1 MTYSIV
7 AIDPTNGTLGVGV
20 QTHRPAVGSIV
31 PWAETGVGAVATQ
44 AHANTGFGPQ
54 ALALLSGGLSADQA
68 LRAILAGDERPEIRQ
83 VAIVDARGTSAAHTG
98 GECIP
103 EYGSHQG
110 QSYSAQ
116 ANMMLNLGVPEAM
129 GAAFEEAAGSLEERI
144 MAALEAGQGAGGDIR
159 GMQSCAILVRAPEA
173 PATDRTPSSLD
184 SADVDLRVDDGPDP
198 LAKLRGL
205 LNIRH
210 AEALMRSAAAEK
222 SVDGARDAFE
232 RASRLSP
239 SDEITFWYGVR
250 SLSLNLGAHEEAAG
264 VLTSL
269 FERKPN
275 WRELLHRLPE
285 LPAESPLRMAF
296 PRE

>member
-7 AIDPTNGTLGVGV
+7 AIDPTCGALGVGV

-31 PWAETGVGAVATQ
+31 PWVEAGVGAVATQ
-44 AHANTGFGPQ
+44 AQANIRFGRQ
-54 ALALLSGGLSADQA
+54 ALDLLSSSLSADQA
-68 LRAILAGDERPEIRQ
+68 LRAILAADEQPDIRQ
-83 VAIVDARGTSAAHTG
+83 VAIVDAHGNSAVHTG

-103 EYGSHQG
+103 EHGSHQG

-116 ANMMLNLGVPEAM
+116 ANMMLNPGVPEAM

-144 MAALEAGQGAGGDIR
+144 MAALDAGQGAGGDIR
-159 GMQSCAILVRAPEA
+159 GMQSCAILVQATEA
-173 PATDRTPSSLD
+173 DRTPPSRD
-184 SADVDLRVDDGPDP
+184 GANVDLRVDDAPDP
-198 LAKLRGL
+198 LAKMRGL

-210 AEALMRSAAAEK
+210 AEALMHSPAAEE
-222 SVDGARDAFE
+222 SVEGARDAFE

-239 SDEITFWYGVR
+239 GDEITFWYGVH
-250 SLSLNLGAHEEAAG
+250 SLSVNLGAHEEAVG
-264 VLTSL
+264 VLKAL
-269 FERKPN
+269 FEREPN
-275 WRELLHRLPE
+275 WRELLHRLPD